1 VPAAGQGSLPAAP
14 ETVVL
19 YLSTLAETAKV
30 STLTRRIS
38 AISQAHQ
45 AAGLETPT
53 AHLMVRKLMAGI
65 RRSKGTAQTGKR
77 PLAAADLR
85 ALFAPLDSRR
95 ILDVRDR
102 ALLLVGF
109 AGAFRRS
116 ELVGL
121 DVTDLA
127 FNTAGLIVNIRR
139 SKTDQEG
146 QGRRVGIPY
155 GSTPATCPVRALEA
169 WLAALGADEGPLFR
183 AINRHGQ
190 LAGRRLT
197 AQSVALVIKR
207 LAAQAG
213 MEADDLAGH
222 SLRAGLATA
231 AAAAGVPERA
241 IMAQTGH
248 RSLATLRKYIRE
260 GSLLILSRT
269 PPPLGGI
276 SYLDIDFIAAGTT
289 PQAVVDYHPSAEARA
304 CVAALIAR
312 EKEGG
317 LAAEE
322 KAELDHFM
330 DLEHILRMAKARA
343 RQILTSGP

>member
-1 VPAAGQGSLPAAP
+1 MSASTALVRVPQPATSALTTAAARAEGYFKAAQAANTRRAYASDWKHFSAWCRAAGQGSLPAAP

-65 RRSKGTAQTGKR
+65 RRQKGTAQTGKR
-77 PLAAADLR
+77 PLATADLR
-85 ALFAPLDSRR
+85 ALLAPLDSRR

-102 ALLLVGF
+102 ALLLAGF

-121 DVTDLA
+121 DVTDLE
-127 FNTAGLIVNIRR
+127 FNGAGLIVNIRR

-155 GSTPATCPVRALEA
+155 GSNPATCPVRALEG
-169 WLAALGADEGPLFR
+169 WLAILGADEGPVFR

-207 LAAQAG
+207 LAAAAG
-213 MEADDLAGH
+213 METKDLAGH

-260 GSLLILSRT
+260 GSLFLEN
-269 PPPLGGI
+269 
-276 SYLDIDFIAAGTT
+276 AA
-289 PQAVVDYHPSAEARA
+289 AR
-304 CVAALIAR
+304 V
-312 EKEGG
+312 G
-317 LAAEE
+317 L
-322 KAELDHFM
+322 
-330 DLEHILRMAKARA
+330 
-343 RQILTSGP
+343 

>member
-1 VPAAGQGSLPAAP
+1 MADSTAVALLPPPASSALTTAATRAEGYFRAAQAENTRRAYACDWRHFSAWCRAAGQGNLPAAP

-30 STLTRRIS
+30 STLTRRLS

-53 AHLMVRKLMAGI
+53 AHLAVRKLMAGI
-65 RRSKGTAQTGKR
+65 RRQKGTAQTGKR
-77 PLAAADLR
+77 PLATADLR
-85 ALFAPLDSRR
+85 GLLAPLDPRR

-102 ALLLVGF
+102 ALLLAGF

-121 DVTDLA
+121 DVGDLEL
-127 FNTAGLIVNIRR
+127 NSAGLIVTIRR

-146 QGRRVGIPY
+146 QGRKVGLPY

-183 AINRHGQ
+183 GINRHGQ
-190 LAGRRLT
+190 LAGRRLS

-207 LAAQAG
+207 LATQAG
-213 MEADDLAGH
+213 MEARDLAGH

-231 AAAAGVPERA
+231 AAAAGVSERS

-260 GSLLILSRT
+260 GSLFLEN
-269 PPPLGGI
+269 
-276 SYLDIDFIAAGTT
+276 AA
-289 PQAVVDYHPSAEARA
+289 AKV
-304 CVAALIAR
+304 
-312 EKEGG
+312 G
-317 LAAEE
+317 L
-322 KAELDHFM
+322 
-330 DLEHILRMAKARA
+330 
-343 RQILTSGP
+343 

>member
-1 VPAAGQGSLPAAP
+1 MADSTALVRVPAPASSALAPAAARAEEYFRAAQAENTRRAYASDWRHFSAWCRAAGQGSLPAAP
-14 ETVVL
+14 ETLVL

-45 AAGLETPT
+45 AAGVETPT
-53 AHLMVRKLMAGI
+53 AHLAVRKLMAGI
-65 RRSKGTAQTGKR
+65 RRQKGTAQIGKR

-85 ALFAPLDSRR
+85 GMLAPLDSRR
-95 ILDVRDR
+95 ILDVRNR
-102 ALLLVGF
+102 ALLLAGF

-116 ELVGL
+116 ELVNL
-121 DVTDLA
+121 DITDVE
-127 FNTAGLIVNIRR
+127 FNREGLIVNIRR

-155 GSTPATCPVRALEA
+155 GSNPATCPVQALEA
-169 WLAALGADEGPLFR
+169 WLAVLGADGGPLFR
-183 AINRHGQ
+183 GINRHGH

-197 AQSVALVIKR
+197 PQSVALIIKR

-213 MEADDLAGH
+213 MEVKDLAGH

-231 AAAAGVPERA
+231 AAAAGVSERA

-260 GSLLILSRT
+260 GSLFLEN
-269 PPPLGGI
+269 
-276 SYLDIDFIAAGTT
+276 AA
-289 PQAVVDYHPSAEARA
+289 AKV
-304 CVAALIAR
+304 
-312 EKEGG
+312 G
-317 LAAEE
+317 L
-322 KAELDHFM
+322 
-330 DLEHILRMAKARA
+330 
-343 RQILTSGP
+343 